1 MIVANTGTAPETGEI
16 YDIELCS
23 GESRRWQYLGPD
35 GREQIW
41 WRDTESGLE
50 FSETSLMYAWHIAG
64 KASRPA

>member
-23 GESRRWQYLGPD
+23 GESRHWQYLGPD
-35 GREQIW
+35 SRAQIW

-50 FSETSLMYAWHIAG
+50 FSEASLMYAWHIVG
-64 KASRPA
+64 KASRPG